1 MFSFPTEV
9 VVTMEKVEDHPS
21 PPEEFRKKMMPAVK
35 DFFGE
40 ELEQEPWS
48 NLEATLCYV
57 VQRLPLFKAKR
68 MMAKLRNILDDR
80 KSKEFAFRVF
90 LCKRPEI
97 YPSWNLDVPESDE
110 EEAPQ
115 NPFFCMQVSVKVLSI
130 DSLQK
135 KSGLVVVKLLE
146 ENHNV
151 PLLVEGRPMPES
163 VVAYVQDLTSKYLS

>member
-1 MFSFPTEV
+1 MV
-9 VVTMEKVEDHPS
+9 KL
-21 PPEEFRKKMMPAVK
+21 KKIR
-35 DFFGE
+35 DNRE
-40 ELEQEPWS
+40 
-48 NLEATLCYV
+48 
-57 VQRLPLFKAKR
+57 
-68 MMAKLRNILDDR
+68 
-80 KSKEFAFRVF
+80 SKEFAFRVF

-151 PLLVEGRPMPES
+151 PLLGRR
-163 VVAYVQDLTSKYLS
+163 TSFLSTKMTLKHSIIS